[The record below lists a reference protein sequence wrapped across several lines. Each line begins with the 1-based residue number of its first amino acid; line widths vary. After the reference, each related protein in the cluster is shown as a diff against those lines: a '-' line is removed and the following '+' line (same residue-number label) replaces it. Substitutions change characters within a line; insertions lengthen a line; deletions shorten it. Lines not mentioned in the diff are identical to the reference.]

1 MFWPIPG
8 ELCCRRSWVVKRSP
22 EEVTLTSEHLD
33 GASAEVGLGKELV
46 IASTYQK
53 WYVNVEK

>member
-1 MFWPIPG
+1 M
-8 ELCCRRSWVVKRSP
+8 VKRSP